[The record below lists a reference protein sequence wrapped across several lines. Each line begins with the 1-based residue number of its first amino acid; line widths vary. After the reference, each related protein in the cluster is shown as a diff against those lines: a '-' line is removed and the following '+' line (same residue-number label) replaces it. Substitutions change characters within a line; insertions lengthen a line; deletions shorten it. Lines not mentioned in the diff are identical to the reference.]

1 MINRNRTAQ
10 GTQGGGDAA
19 GGGKKKMSPRAGY
32 ENWKNYKKANVE
44 RDDVDIISRS
54 TLDTSEYVSLLNL
67 HDRLLHKLR
76 MNMGRKKNLTMA
88 AVGSFLER
96 SDAIK
101 QQINLLNAE
110 GYQLLGK
117 EYRPPRGFENPL
129 AAAKGRD
136 RSEGAMKEK
145 ATSLKKSGEIL
156 P

>member
-1 MINRNRTAQ
+1 
-10 GTQGGGDAA
+10 
-19 GGGKKKMSPRAGY
+19 MSPKAGY

-88 AVGSFLER
+88 VVGDLIER

-101 QQINLLNAE
+101 QQINMLNAE
-110 GYQLLGK
+110 GYKLLGK

-129 AAAKGRD
+129 APARD
-136 RSEGAMKEK
+136 NDRREGVVREQETALE
-145 ATSLKKSGEIL
+145 KSGEIPGDSPAL
-156 P
+156 RAGVADTPVTASPAI